1 MENWNLTSGAA
12 RQSGLLA
19 PVTGQH
25 LGDVCPK
32 QVRDRVGGTGTSARF
47 AIVLTG
53 AFGTV
58 TGPHSWSPPL

>member
-1 MENWNLTSGAA
+1 MENWNSTSGAA
-12 RQSGLLA
+12 WQSGLLA

-25 LGDVCPK
+25 MGDVCPK
-32 QVRDRVGGTGTSARF
+32 QVRDRVGTLGTSARF
-47 AIVLTG
+47 AIVPTG